1 VRTAG
6 LTIGSLFTGVAGL
19 ELGLEI
25 CGVGPVLWHC
35 ERDPYARGV
44 IEHRFPGAVVYRDIR
59 SIDETAPSV
68 DLLCGGFPCQ
78 PHSVAGARRGTT
90 DTHKLWPQFARIV
103 RALRPRL
110 VLIENVP
117 GLRTSG
123 LRTVLADLAQLGFD
137 AEWDCFTASEV
148 GALHRRARLFILA
161 YADRDALRVAEQ
173 RLPGRRSGRVRD
185 QGQTIVADDGQ
196 GGADTKGAGLERR
209 GQGLPRSCGNDVADP
224 NSDGCEVGRVA
235 QPGGEPSAPGG
246 EPHGCGH
253 ARWVHRFPPR
263 PDGIREWDG
272 PQPAVCRGAHGTAR
286 RVDRLRCLGN
296 AVVPQQAALA
306 WRTLIGRLPAEA
318 A

>member
-1 VRTAG
+1 MRTAG

-59 SIDETAPSV
+59 SIDETAPPV
-68 DLLCGGFPCQ
+68 DLICGGFPCQ

-90 DTHKLWPQFARIV
+90 DARWLWPQFARIV

-148 GALHRRARLFILA
+148 GAPHRRARLFLLA
-161 YADRDALRVAEQ
+161 YADRDAVRVAE
-173 RLPGRRSGRVRD
+173 RM
-185 QGQTIVADDGQ
+185 
-196 GGADTKGAGLERR
+196 ADTKGAGLERR
-209 GQGLPRSCGNDVADP
+209 GQGLPRSCGN
-224 NSDGCEVGRVA
+224 
-235 QPGGEPSAPGG
+235 
-246 EPHGCGH
+246 
-253 ARWVHRFPPR
+253 RFPPG

-272 PQPAVCRGAHGTAR
+272 PQPAVRRGAHGTAR

-306 WRTLIGRLPAEA
+306 WRTLIGRLA
-318 A
+318 AGAA